1 MPTAILP
8 TAILF
13 DWDNT
18 LVDAWAGVQHAL
30 NTARAE
36 WNLPPWDRATLLANV
51 RLSLRDSF
59 PKMFGAEWE
68 RARKLFSDTY
78 AREHLAHLAPLPGAA
93 AAIAAAARIGSCG
106 VVSNKQGRFLRA
118 EARALGWA
126 GRLSALVGAGDAA
139 RDKPHPDQ
147 ILLALAA
154 ARIAPSAEVW
164 YVGDTG
170 VDLEAARAAGVTA
183 VLVGD
188 AAHDGGVAALAPDLH
203 FADAGVLAAALAG

>member
-1 MPTAILP
+1 VRVPH
-8 TAILF
+8 AILF

-18 LVDAWAGVQHAL
+18 LVDAWSGVQAAL
-30 NTARAE
+30 NLTRAAYD
-36 WNLPPWDRATLLANV
+36 LDPWDRATLLANV

-59 PKMFGAEWE
+59 PRMFGPDWE
-68 RARKLFSDTY
+68 RARRMFSDAY
-78 AREHLAHLAPLPGAA
+78 ARDHLSHLSPLPGAA
-93 AAIAAAARIGSCG
+93 AALAAAASRGFAG
-106 VVSNKQGRFLRA
+106 VVSNKQGRFLRH

-126 GRLSALVGAGDAA
+126 EKLGALVGAGDAA
-139 RDKPHPDQ
+139 RDKPHGDP

-154 ARIAPSAEVW
+154 ARIAPAPDVW

-170 VDLEAARAAGVTA
+170 IDLEAARAAGVTA

-203 FADAGVLAAALAG
+203 FADAHALAAALAGPA